1 MRDYEYEHDS
11 TYCYPESKVLKNK
24 LNIKDASKLIEAER
38 NITAIRIL
46 ELKLEPPN
54 GDIRMGRENK
64 NGEHFKRFK
73 LLLISI
79 HRFTTR

>member
-54 GDIRMGRENK
+54 GESSPNLCVNCFRHNMQEAA
-64 NGEHFKRFK
+64 
-73 LLLISI
+73 
-79 HRFTTR
+79 